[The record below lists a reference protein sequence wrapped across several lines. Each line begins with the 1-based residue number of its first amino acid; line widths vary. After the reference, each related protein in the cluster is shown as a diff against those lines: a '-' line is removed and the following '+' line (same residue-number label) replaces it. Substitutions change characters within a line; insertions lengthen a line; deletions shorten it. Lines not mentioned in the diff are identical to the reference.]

1 MIIAGVDLRDATTA
15 TLKEVN
21 TVMNVYGRRKSVTR
35 KRMKQLIAILLAV
48 TMITL
53 ATVKPYQEVKATGLE
68 GGLIAGGAGAAMSNP
83 VSLLILMGIVGGAVM
98 LFPPLNDV
106 QEAGRKGEIEKIG
119 KKMKE
124 DFVNY
129 STQALNNNVSAAEQ
143 QRDNAAHARSVIE
156 DFMESASAGIIDTTS
171 EAWDWFKDF
180 VSDIK
185 NALGGGSG
193 GNLIIGQ
200 DLSGTYDNVLT
211 FTDKNGKVSN
221 ESCSLE
227 IKGLDVSQMTSNDC
241 FLAFK
246 VYENA
251 AVVDITIAEIVG
263 GAVRELRNGQYS
275 HSLLNKA
282 TYRWILADGSATA
295 WKNLPDGRAL
305 GLLRHNL
312 YSGLA
317 TAYGLP
323 LITAAAPSGTTDV
336 PGVSNV
342 NDYISIGSDLPYT
355 RPEGAWDICDP
366 NGKQG
371 QVSIGND
378 IPGKMGYDDWYD
390 LLGGINA
397 GHSTWEDVANASDV
411 IRIGSDTDSPYS
423 RDDAGAWDA
432 YLDGTI
438 IGYDVDAEG
447 NITITMEGGKVIT
460 IPQEY
465 ADSIEFTNEQD
476 QAQELDKDTV
486 LPVAGVISYPLPAAI
501 EADPPADP
509 NDPGGGGG
517 NIKVDSD
524 VSDYTLDFR
533 KLFPFCIPFD
543 IYKAV
548 KLLDATPVAP
558 VVHYKFYYT
567 KSKTYTI
574 DLNLNKFNSVA
585 AILRRMEC
593 LLFIIGLA
601 TATRRIYI
609 RG

>member
-1 MIIAGVDLRDATTA
+1 MRT
-15 TLKEVN
+15 
-21 TVMNVYGRRKSVTR
+21 
-35 KRMKQLIAILLAV
+35 KRTKQLIAILLAV

-53 ATVKPYQEVKATGLE
+53 STAKPYQEVKATGLE

-83 VSLLILMGIVGGAVM
+83 LSLFVLTGFLGLAIMIVPSQFEHGKNEE
-98 LFPPLNDV
+98 LKKIYDK
-106 QEAGRKGEIEKIG
+106 AGQKI
-119 KKMKE
+119 KE

-185 NALGGGSG
+185 NALGGEGDSNSMNGVAGS
-193 GNLIIGQ
+193 
-200 DLSGTYDNVLT
+200 VLDGEYT
-211 FTDKNGKVSN
+211 NAVVEDPTQLAIDQGYNYKKTNFTI
-221 ESCSLE
+221 EF
-227 IKGLDVSQMTSNDC
+227 KGLDLSSITSNMC
-241 FLAFK
+241 I
-246 VYENA
+246 VA
-251 AVVDITIAEIVG
+251 AEVNNIYVNITVGEIVG
-263 GAVRELRNGQYS
+263 GKIQKIMKSKLGKIGAKYRIKYNDGAYTDWETFSGSYSFARGMSRYWTTAV
-275 HSLLNKA
+275 
-282 TYRWILADGSATA
+282 
-295 WKNLPDGRAL
+295 NLPMIDVA
-305 GLLRHNL
+305 
-312 YSGLA
+312 YS
-317 TAYGLP
+317 
-323 LITAAAPSGTTDV
+323 APSGTTDV

-411 IRIGSDTDSPYS
+411 IHIGSDTDSPYS

-517 NIKVDSD
+517 NVKVDSD

-548 KLLDATPVAP
+548 KLLDATPTAP
-558 VVHYKFYYT
+558 VVHYKFYYR

>member
-1 MIIAGVDLRDATTA
+1 M
-15 TLKEVN
+15 
-21 TVMNVYGRRKSVTR
+21 RRKRT
-35 KRMKQLIAILLAV
+35 KQLIAILLAV

-53 ATVKPYQEVKATGLE
+53 ATAKPYQEAKATGLE

-83 VSLLILMGIVGGAVM
+83 VGWLILMGIVGGAVM

-106 QEAGRKGEIEKIG
+106 QEAGRKGEIEKVG

-156 DFMESASAGIIDTTS
+156 DFLESASAGVIDTTS
-171 EAWDWFKDF
+171 EAWQWAKDF
-180 VSDIK
+180 VADIK
-185 NALGGGSG
+185 NALGGGSE

-211 FTDKNGKVSN
+211 FTDKSGKVTG

-227 IKGLDVSQMTSNDC
+227 VKGLDVSQMTSNDC

-246 VYENA
+246 TYENA

-275 HSLLNKA
+275 HSLLNNA
-282 TYRWILADGSATA
+282 TYRWILADGSATV
-295 WKNLPDGRAL
+295 WKGLPDGRAL

-312 YSGLA
+312 YGGVA

-501 EADPPADP
+501 DADPPADP

-517 NIKVDSD
+517 NVKVDSD

-548 KLLDATPVAP
+548 KLLDAPPIAP
-558 VVHYKFYYT
+558 VVHYKFYLS
-567 KSKTYTI
+567 KSKSYNI

-601 TATRRIYI
+601 TATRRVYI

>member
-1 MIIAGVDLRDATTA
+1 MRT
-15 TLKEVN
+15 
-21 TVMNVYGRRKSVTR
+21 
-35 KRMKQLIAILLAV
+35 KRTKQLIAILLAV

-53 ATVKPYQEVKATGLE
+53 STAKPYQEVKATGLE
-68 GGLIAGGAGAAMSNP
+68 AGIGTAVGLG
-83 VSLLILMGIVGGAVM
+83 SLTPHGRMMLIFSMIGLGLAITIVPGQ
-98 LFPPLNDV
+98 FEDV
-106 QEAGRKGEIEKIG
+106 KNEELKKFYDETG

-156 DFMESASAGIIDTTS
+156 DFLESASAGVIDTTS
-171 EAWDWFKDF
+171 EAWQWAKDF

-185 NALGGGSG
+185 NALGGGSSNTMNG
-193 GNLIIGQ
+193 VAGLNLDGEYIKAVELNPKRSEVRYQ
-200 DLSGTYDNVLT
+200 SLSIE
-211 FTDKNGKVSN
+211 F
-221 ESCSLE
+221 
-227 IKGLDVSQMTSNDC
+227 KGLDLSSITSNKC
-241 FLAFK
+241 VMALSVNS
-246 VYENA
+246 VYANL
-251 AVVDITIAEIVG
+251 VVGEIW
-263 GAVRELRNGQYS
+263 S
-275 HSLLNKA
+275 
-282 TYRWILADGSATA
+282 DGSIHRLNQSLV
-295 WKNLPDGRAL
+295 KGL
-305 GLLRHNL
+305 GAKYRIITDAGVGVWNDFTGV
-312 YSGLA
+312 YSYSLGNS
-317 TAYGLP
+317 AYFDPVFNLP
-323 LITAAAPSGTTDV
+323 LIDATYAAPSGTTDV

-378 IPGKMGYDDWYD
+378 IPGKMGYDDWND

-397 GHSTWEDVANASDV
+397 GHATWEDVANASDV
-411 IRIGSDTDSPYS
+411 IHIGSDTDSPYS

-447 NITITMEGGKVIT
+447 NITITMEGGRVIT

-465 ADSIEFTNEQD
+465 ADGITWTNEQD

-486 LPVAGVISYPLPAAI
+486 LPVSGTLAYPLPAAI
-501 EADPPADP
+501 DNNPTADP
-509 NDPGGGGG
+509 DPGGGGG
-517 NIKVDSD
+517 GSVTVEPD

-548 KLLDATPVAP
+548 KLLDATPTAP
-558 VVHYKFYYT
+558 VVHYKFYLS
-567 KSKTYTI
+567 KSKSYNI

-601 TATRRIYI
+601 TATRRVYI

>member
-1 MIIAGVDLRDATTA
+1 MRT
-15 TLKEVN
+15 
-21 TVMNVYGRRKSVTR
+21 
-35 KRMKQLIAILLAV
+35 KRTKQLIAILLAV

-53 ATVKPYQEVKATGLE
+53 STAKPYQEVKATGLE

-83 VSLLILMGIVGGAVM
+83 LSLFVLTGFLGLAIMIVPSQFEHGKNEE
-98 LFPPLNDV
+98 LKKIYDK
-106 QEAGRKGEIEKIG
+106 AGQKI
-119 KKMKE
+119 KE

-185 NALGGGSG
+185 NALGGEGDSNSMNGVAGS
-193 GNLIIGQ
+193 
-200 DLSGTYDNVLT
+200 VLDGEYT
-211 FTDKNGKVSN
+211 NAVVEDPTQLAIDQGYNYKKTNFTI
-221 ESCSLE
+221 EF
-227 IKGLDVSQMTSNDC
+227 KGLDLSSITSNMC
-241 FLAFK
+241 I
-246 VYENA
+246 VA
-251 AVVDITIAEIVG
+251 AEVNNIYVNITVGEIVG
-263 GAVRELRNGQYS
+263 GKIQKIMKSKLGKIGAKYRIKYNDGAYTDWETFSGSYSFARGMSRYWTTAV
-275 HSLLNKA
+275 
-282 TYRWILADGSATA
+282 
-295 WKNLPDGRAL
+295 NLPMIDVA
-305 GLLRHNL
+305 
-312 YSGLA
+312 YS
-317 TAYGLP
+317 
-323 LITAAAPSGTTDV
+323 APSGTTDV

-397 GHSTWEDVANASDV
+397 GNSTWEDVANASDV
-411 IRIGSDTDSPYS
+411 IHIGSDTDSPYS

-517 NIKVDSD
+517 NVKVDSD

-548 KLLDATPVAP
+548 KLLDATPTAP
-558 VVHYKFYYT
+558 VVHYKFYYR

>member
-1 MIIAGVDLRDATTA
+1 M
-15 TLKEVN
+15 
-21 TVMNVYGRRKSVTR
+21 RRKRT
-35 KRMKQLIAILLAV
+35 KQLIAILLAV

-53 ATVKPYQEVKATGLE
+53 ATAKPYQEAKATGLE
-68 GGLIAGGAGAAMSNP
+68 AGIGPAVGLGSMTPHGRMM
-83 VSLLILMGIVGGAVM
+83 LIFSMIGLGLAITIVPGQFEDGKNEE
-98 LFPPLNDV
+98 LKKFYD
-106 QEAGRKGEIEKIG
+106 ETGR
-119 KKMKE
+119 KMKE

-156 DFMESASAGIIDTTS
+156 DFLESASAGVIDTTS
-171 EAWDWFKDF
+171 EAWQWAKDF

-185 NALGGGSG
+185 NALGGGSSE

-211 FTDKNGKVSN
+211 FTDKSGKVTG

-227 IKGLDVSQMTSNDC
+227 VKGLDVSQMTSNDC

-246 VYENA
+246 TYENA

-275 HSLLNKA
+275 HSLLNNA

-295 WKNLPDGRAL
+295 WKGLPDGRAL

-312 YSGLA
+312 YSGVA
-317 TAYGLP
+317 AAYGLP

-411 IRIGSDTDSPYS
+411 IHIGSDTDSPYS

-501 EADPPADP
+501 DADPPADP

-517 NIKVDSD
+517 NVKVDSD

-548 KLLDATPVAP
+548 KLLDASPTAP
-558 VVHYKFYYT
+558 VVHYKFYFS

>member
-1 MIIAGVDLRDATTA
+1 M
-15 TLKEVN
+15 
-21 TVMNVYGRRKSVTR
+21 RRKRT
-35 KRMKQLIAILLAV
+35 KQLIAILLAV

-53 ATVKPYQEVKATGLE
+53 ATAKPYQEAKATGLE
-68 GGLIAGGAGAAMSNP
+68 AGIGTAVGLG
-83 VSLLILMGIVGGAVM
+83 SLTPHGRMMLIFSMIGLGLAITIVPGQFEDGKNEE
-98 LFPPLNDV
+98 LKKFYD
-106 QEAGRKGEIEKIG
+106 ETG

-156 DFMESASAGIIDTTS
+156 DFLESASAGVIDTTS
-171 EAWDWFKDF
+171 EAWQWAKDF

-185 NALGGGSG
+185 NALGGGSSNAMNG
-193 GNLIIGQ
+193 VAG
-200 DLSGTYDNVLT
+200 SVLDGEYT
-211 FTDKNGKVSN
+211 NAVVEDPTQLAIDQGYNYKKTNFTI
-221 ESCSLE
+221 EF
-227 IKGLDVSQMTSNDC
+227 KGLDLSAVTSNMC
-241 FLAFK
+241 IVAAEINN
-246 VYENA
+246 VYVN
-251 AVVDITIAEIVG
+251 ITVGEIVG
-263 GAVRELRNGQYS
+263 GKIQKIMKSKLEKIGAKYRIKYNDGAYTDWETFSGSYSFARGMSRFWTTAVN
-275 HSLLNKA
+275 
-282 TYRWILADGSATA
+282 
-295 WKNLPDGRAL
+295 
-305 GLLRHNL
+305 
-312 YSGLA
+312 
-317 TAYGLP
+317 LP
-323 LITAAAPSGTTDV
+323 LIDVTYSAPSGTTDV

-342 NDYISIGSDLPYT
+342 NDYVSIGSDLPYT

-447 NITITMEGGKVIT
+447 NITITMEGGRVIT

-517 NIKVDSD
+517 NVKVDSD

-574 DLNLNKFNSVA
+574 DLNLNKFNTVA

-601 TATRRIYI
+601 TATRRVYI

>member
-1 MIIAGVDLRDATTA
+1 M
-15 TLKEVN
+15 
-21 TVMNVYGRRKSVTR
+21 RK
-35 KRMKQLIAILLAV
+35 KRTKQLIAILLAV
-48 TMITL
+48 AMITL
-53 ATVKPYQEVKATGLE
+53 ATAKPYQEAKATGLE
-68 GGLIAGGAGAAMSNP
+68 AGIGTAVGLG
-83 VSLLILMGIVGGAVM
+83 SLTPHGRMMLIFSMIGLGLAITIVPGQFEDGKNEE
-98 LFPPLNDV
+98 LKKFYD
-106 QEAGRKGEIEKIG
+106 ETG

-156 DFMESASAGIIDTTS
+156 DFLESASAGVIDTTS
-171 EAWDWFKDF
+171 EAWQWAKDF

-185 NALGGGSG
+185 NALGGESSNAMNGVAGS
-193 GNLIIGQ
+193 
-200 DLSGTYDNVLT
+200 VLDGEYT
-211 FTDKNGKVSN
+211 NAVVEDPTQLAIDQGYNYKKTNFTI
-221 ESCSLE
+221 EF
-227 IKGLDVSQMTSNDC
+227 KGLDLSSITSNMC
-241 FLAFK
+241 I
-246 VYENA
+246 VA
-251 AVVDITIAEIVG
+251 AEVNNIYVNITVGEIVG
-263 GAVRELRNGQYS
+263 GKIQKIMKSKLEKIGAKYRIKYNDGAYTDWETFSGSYSFARGMSRYWTTAVN
-275 HSLLNKA
+275 
-282 TYRWILADGSATA
+282 
-295 WKNLPDGRAL
+295 
-305 GLLRHNL
+305 
-312 YSGLA
+312 
-317 TAYGLP
+317 LP
-323 LITAAAPSGTTDV
+323 LIDATYSAPSGTTDV

-411 IRIGSDTDSPYS
+411 IHIGSDTDSPYS

-501 EADPPADP
+501 DADPPADP

-517 NIKVDSD
+517 NVKVDSD

-548 KLLDATPVAP
+548 KLLDATPIAP

-574 DLNLNKFNSVA
+574 DLNLNKFNTVA

>member
-1 MIIAGVDLRDATTA
+1 M
-15 TLKEVN
+15 
-21 TVMNVYGRRKSVTR
+21 RRKRT
-35 KRMKQLIAILLAV
+35 KQLIAILLAV

-53 ATVKPYQEVKATGLE
+53 ATAKPYQEAKATGLE
-68 GGLIAGGAGAAMSNP
+68 AGIGTAVGLG
-83 VSLLILMGIVGGAVM
+83 SLTPHGRLALMFTMVGLGLAITIVPGQFEHGKNEE
-98 LFPPLNDV
+98 LKKFYD
-106 QEAGRKGEIEKIG
+106 ETG

-156 DFMESASAGIIDTTS
+156 DFLESASAGVIDTTS
-171 EAWDWFKDF
+171 EAWQWAKDF

-185 NALGGGSG
+185 NALGGGSSNAMNG
-193 GNLIIGQ
+193 VAG
-200 DLSGTYDNVLT
+200 SVLDGEYT
-211 FTDKNGKVSN
+211 NAVVEDPTQLAIDQGYNYKKTNFTI
-221 ESCSLE
+221 EF
-227 IKGLDVSQMTSNDC
+227 KGLDLSAVTSNMC
-241 FLAFK
+241 IVAAEINN
-246 VYENA
+246 VYVN
-251 AVVDITIAEIVG
+251 ITVGEIVG
-263 GAVRELRNGQYS
+263 GKIQKIMKSKLEKIGAKFRIKYNDGAYTDWETFSGSYSFARGMSRFWTTAVN
-275 HSLLNKA
+275 
-282 TYRWILADGSATA
+282 
-295 WKNLPDGRAL
+295 
-305 GLLRHNL
+305 
-312 YSGLA
+312 
-317 TAYGLP
+317 LP
-323 LITAAAPSGTTDV
+323 LIDATYSAPSGTTDV

-366 NGKQG
+366 NGKKG
-371 QVSIGND
+371 QVSIGKD
-378 IPGKMGYDDWYD
+378 IPGKLGYDDWYD
-390 LLGGINA
+390 VLGGIAN
-397 GHSTWEDVANASDV
+397 GETTWEQVANASDV

-438 IGYDVDAEG
+438 VGYDVDAEG
-447 NITITMEGGKVIT
+447 NVVIT
-460 IPQEY
+460 LEDGRTFAIPQDQV
-465 ADSIEFTNEQD
+465 AGIEFVNERD
-476 QAQELDKDTV
+476 KAQELDKDTAF
-486 LPVAGVISYPLPAAI
+486 PVSGTLVIPLDPVIEQDTPANP
-501 EADPPADP
+501 D
-509 NDPGGGGG
+509 DPGGGGG
-517 NIKVDSD
+517 DMKVDPD

-548 KLLDATPVAP
+548 KLLDAAPTAP
-558 VVHYKFYYT
+558 VVHYKFYLS

>member
-1 MIIAGVDLRDATTA
+1 MIIAEADFWDVTTA
-15 TLKEVN
+15 ISKEAN
-21 TVMNVYGRRKSVTR
+21 TAMNANGRRKNVRR
-35 KRMKQLIAILLAV
+35 KRTKQLIAILLSI
-48 TMITL
+48 TLITL
-53 ATVKPYQEVKATGLE
+53 AAAKPYQEANATG
-68 GGLIAGGAGAAMSNP
+68 GLMAGGAGAAMSNP
-83 VSLLILMGIVGGAVM
+83 VSFLILAGIVGGVCIVA
-98 LFPPLNDV
+98 
-106 QEAGRKGEIEKIG
+106 EAGKRGYIDKAAEKA
-119 KKMKE
+119 KE

-129 STQALNNNVSAAEQ
+129 SIQALNNNVSAAEQ
-143 QRDNAAHARSVIE
+143 ERDNAAHARSVIE
-156 DFMESASAGIIDTTS
+156 DWLETASAGVIDTSS
-171 EAWDWFKDF
+171 EAWDWFRNF
-180 VSDIK
+180 VSDIR
-185 NALGGGSG
+185 NALGGGSSE

-211 FTDKNGKVSN
+211 FTDKSGKVRN

-275 HSLLNKA
+275 QSLLNNA
-282 TYRWILADGSATA
+282 TYRWIFANGSATA
-295 WKNLPDGRAL
+295 WENLPDGRAL
-305 GLLRHNL
+305 GLLRRNL

-366 NGKQG
+366 NGKKG
-371 QVSIGND
+371 QVSIGQD
-378 IPGKMGYDDWYD
+378 IPANLGYDDWYD
-390 LLGGINA
+390 LLEGINTGQA
-397 GHSTWEDVANASDV
+397 TWEEVANASDV
-411 IRIGSDTDSPYS
+411 IHIGSDKDSPYNVDNAS
-423 RDDAGAWDA
+423 DWSA
-432 YLDGTI
+432 YLNGTVV
-438 IGYDVDAEG
+438 GYDVDAAG
-447 NITITMEGGKVIT
+447 NVTITFEDGRAIS
-460 IPQEY
+460 IPQDQ
-465 ADSIEFTNEQD
+465 AGDIEWVNEQD
-476 QAQELDKDTV
+476 KAQELDKDTDF
-486 LPVAGVISYPLPAAI
+486 PVSGTLTVPLDPVI
-501 EADPPADP
+501 EQDTPADP
-509 NDPGGGGG
+509 GDPGGSEGDM
-517 NIKVDSD
+517 KVDPD

-548 KLLDATPVAP
+548 KLLDASPTAP
-558 VVHYKFYYT
+558 VVHYKFYLS

-574 DLNLNKFNSVA
+574 DLNLNKFNTVA

>member
-1 MIIAGVDLRDATTA
+1 M
-15 TLKEVN
+15 
-21 TVMNVYGRRKSVTR
+21 RRKRT
-35 KRMKQLIAILLAV
+35 KQLIAILLAV

-53 ATVKPYQEVKATGLE
+53 ATAKPYQEVKATGLE

-83 VSLLILMGIVGGAVM
+83 VGWLILMGIVGGAVM

-106 QEAGRKGEIEKIG
+106 QEAGRKGEIEKVG

-156 DFMESASAGIIDTTS
+156 DFLESASAGVIDTTS
-171 EAWDWFKDF
+171 EAWQWAKDF
-180 VSDIK
+180 VSDIR
-185 NALGGGSG
+185 NALGGEDNSTSMNGVAGS
-193 GNLIIGQ
+193 
-200 DLSGTYDNVLT
+200 VLDGEYT
-211 FTDKNGKVSN
+211 NAVVEDPTQLAIDQGYNYKKTNFTI
-221 ESCSLE
+221 EF
-227 IKGLDVSQMTSNDC
+227 KGLDLSSITSNMC
-241 FLAFK
+241 I
-246 VYENA
+246 VA
-251 AVVDITIAEIVG
+251 AEINNIYVNITVGEIVG
-263 GAVRELRNGQYS
+263 GKIQKIMKSKLGKIGAKYRIKYNDGAYTDWETFSGSYSFARGMSRYWTTAV
-275 HSLLNKA
+275 
-282 TYRWILADGSATA
+282 
-295 WKNLPDGRAL
+295 NLPMIDVA
-305 GLLRHNL
+305 
-312 YSGLA
+312 YS
-317 TAYGLP
+317 
-323 LITAAAPSGTTDV
+323 APSGTTDV

-411 IRIGSDTDSPYS
+411 IHIGSDTDSPYS

-486 LPVAGVISYPLPAAI
+486 LPVAGVISYPLPGAI
-501 EADPPADP
+501 DADPPADP

-517 NIKVDSD
+517 NVKVDSD

-548 KLLDATPVAP
+548 KLLDATPIAP

-574 DLNLNKFNSVA
+574 DLNLNKFNTVA

>member
-1 MIIAGVDLRDATTA
+1 MYS
-15 TLKEVN
+15 K
-21 TVMNVYGRRKSVTR
+21 RK
-35 KRMKQLIAILLAV
+35 MKSLIAILLAV
-48 TMITL
+48 TMIML
-53 ATVKPYQEVKATGLE
+53 AAAKPYQEVRATGLE
-68 GGLIAGGAGAAMSNP
+68 GAAGAA
-83 VSLLILMGIVGGAVM
+83 VGLGSLTPHGRLALMFTMVGLGLFITIVPGQFEHGKNEE
-98 LFPPLNDV
+98 LKKFYD
-106 QEAGRKGEIEKIG
+106 EAG

-156 DFMESASAGIIDTTS
+156 DFLESASAGVIDTTS
-171 EAWDWFKDF
+171 EAWQWAKDF

-185 NALGGGSG
+185 NALGGGSSE

-211 FTDKNGKVSN
+211 FTDKRGKVTN

-227 IKGLDVSQMTSNDC
+227 VKGLDVSQMTSNDC

-275 HSLLNKA
+275 HSLLNNA

-295 WKNLPDGRAL
+295 WKGLPDRNAL

-312 YSGLA
+312 YSGVA

-390 LLGGINA
+390 LLGAVNTGRA
-397 GHSTWEDVANASDV
+397 TWEEVADASDV
-411 IRIGSDTDSPYS
+411 IVIGSDTDSPYS
-423 RDDAGAWDA
+423 RDNADAWGA
-432 YLDGTI
+432 YVDGTI

-447 NITITMEGGKVIT
+447 NITITMEGGRVIT

-465 ADSIEFTNEQD
+465 ADGITWTNEQD

-486 LPVAGVISYPLPAAI
+486 LPVSGTLAYPLPATI
-501 EADPPADP
+501 ENNPTADP
-509 NDPGGGGG
+509 DPGGGGG
-517 NIKVDSD
+517 GSVTVDPD

-548 KLLDATPVAP
+548 KLLDATPIAP

-574 DLNLNKFNSVA
+574 DLNLNKFNTVA

-601 TATRRIYI
+601 TATRRVYI

>member
-1 MIIAGVDLRDATTA
+1 
-15 TLKEVN
+15 
-21 TVMNVYGRRKSVTR
+21 
-35 KRMKQLIAILLAV
+35 
-48 TMITL
+48 MITL
-53 ATVKPYQEVKATGLE
+53 ATAKPYQEVKATGLE
-68 GGLIAGGAGAAMSNP
+68 AGIGTAVGLG
-83 VSLLILMGIVGGAVM
+83 SLTPHGRMMLIFSMIGLGLVITIVPGKFEDGKNEE
-98 LFPPLNDV
+98 LKKFYD
-106 QEAGRKGEIEKIG
+106 ETG

-156 DFMESASAGIIDTTS
+156 DFLESASAGVIDTTS
-171 EAWDWFKDF
+171 EAWQWAKDF

-185 NALGGGSG
+185 NALGGGSSNTMNG
-193 GNLIIGQ
+193 VSGSNLDGEYIKAVELNPKRSGASYQ
-200 DLSGTYDNVLT
+200 NLSIE
-211 FTDKNGKVSN
+211 F
-221 ESCSLE
+221 
-227 IKGLDVSQMTSNDC
+227 KGLDLSSITSNKC
-241 FLAFK
+241 VMALSVNA
-246 VYENA
+246 VYANL
-251 AVVDITIAEIVG
+251 VVGEIW
-263 GAVRELRNGQYS
+263 S
-275 HSLLNKA
+275 
-282 TYRWILADGSATA
+282 DGSIHKLDQSLV
-295 WKNLPDGRAL
+295 KNLGAKYRIITDAGVGVWNNFTGVYSYSL
-305 GLLRHNL
+305 GN
-312 YSGLA
+312 S
-317 TAYGLP
+317 AYFDPVFNLP
-323 LITAAAPSGTTDV
+323 LIDATYAAPSGTTDV

-397 GHSTWEDVANASDV
+397 GHATWEDVANASDV
-411 IRIGSDTDSPYS
+411 IHIGSDTDSPYS

-447 NITITMEGGKVIT
+447 NVTITMEGGRVIT

-465 ADSIEFTNEQD
+465 ADGITWTNEKD

-486 LPVAGVISYPLPAAI
+486 LPVAGTLAFPLPAAI
-501 EADPPADP
+501 ENNPTADP
-509 NDPGGGGG
+509 DPGGGGG
-517 NIKVDSD
+517 GSVTVNPD

-548 KLLDATPVAP
+548 KLLDASPTAP
-558 VVHYKFYYT
+558 VVHYKFYLS
-567 KSKTYTI
+567 KSKSYNI

>member
-98 LFPPLNDV
+98 LLPPLNDV

>member
-1 MIIAGVDLRDATTA
+1 MRT
-15 TLKEVN
+15 
-21 TVMNVYGRRKSVTR
+21 
-35 KRMKQLIAILLAV
+35 KRTKQLIAILLAV

-53 ATVKPYQEVKATGLE
+53 STAKPYQEVKATGLE

-83 VSLLILMGIVGGAVM
+83 VGWLILMGIVGGAVM

-106 QEAGRKGEIEKIG
+106 QEAGRKGEIEKVG

-156 DFMESASAGIIDTTS
+156 DFLESASAGVIDTTS
-171 EAWDWFKDF
+171 EAWDWARSF

-185 NALGGGSG
+185 NALGGGSSNAMNG
-193 GNLIIGQ
+193 VAG
-200 DLSGTYDNVLT
+200 SVLDGEYT
-211 FTDKNGKVSN
+211 NAVVEDPTQLAIDQGYNYKKTNFTI
-221 ESCSLE
+221 EF
-227 IKGLDVSQMTSNDC
+227 KGLDLSSITSNMC
-241 FLAFK
+241 IVA
-246 VYENA
+246 
-251 AVVDITIAEIVG
+251 AEINNVYVNITVG
-263 GAVRELRNGQYS
+263 EIVSGKIQKIMKSKLGKIGAKYRIKYNDGAYTDWETFSGSYS
-275 HSLLNKA
+275 FARGMSRYW
-282 TYRWILADGSATA
+282 TTA
-295 WKNLPDGRAL
+295 VN
-305 GLLRHNL
+305 
-312 YSGLA
+312 
-317 TAYGLP
+317 LP
-323 LITAAAPSGTTDV
+323 LIDATYSAPSGTTDV

-342 NDYISIGSDLPYT
+342 NDYVSIGSDLPYT

-411 IRIGSDTDSPYS
+411 IHIGSDTDSPYS

-465 ADSIEFTNEQD
+465 ADGITWTNEQD

-486 LPVAGVISYPLPAAI
+486 LPVSGTLAYPLPAAI
-501 EADPPADP
+501 ENNPTADP
-509 NDPGGGGG
+509 DPGGGGG
-517 NIKVDSD
+517 GNVTVNPD

-548 KLLDATPVAP
+548 KLLDASPIAP
-558 VVHYKFYYT
+558 VVHYKFYFS
-567 KSKTYTI
+567 KSKNYTI

>member
-1 MIIAGVDLRDATTA
+1 M
-15 TLKEVN
+15 
-21 TVMNVYGRRKSVTR
+21 RRRRT
-35 KRMKQLIAILLAV
+35 KQLIAILLAV

-53 ATVKPYQEVKATGLE
+53 ATAKPYQEVKATGLE

-83 VSLLILMGIVGGAVM
+83 VGWLILMGIVGGAVM

-106 QEAGRKGEIEKIG
+106 QEAGRKGEIEKVG

-156 DFMESASAGIIDTTS
+156 DFLESASAGVIDTTS
-171 EAWDWFKDF
+171 EAWQWAKDF

-185 NALGGGSG
+185 NALGGGSE

-251 AVVDITIAEIVG
+251 AAVDITIAEIVD
-263 GAVRELRNGQYS
+263 GAVRELRDGQYS
-275 HSLLNKA
+275 HSLLNNA
-282 TYRWILADGSATA
+282 SFRWVLADGSVTA

-312 YSGLA
+312 YAGLA

-411 IRIGSDTDSPYS
+411 IHIGSDTDSPYS

-501 EADPPADP
+501 DADPPADP

-517 NIKVDSD
+517 NVKVDSD

-548 KLLDATPVAP
+548 KLLDATPIAP

-574 DLNLNKFNSVA
+574 DLNLNKFNTVA

>member
-1 MIIAGVDLRDATTA
+1 M
-15 TLKEVN
+15 
-21 TVMNVYGRRKSVTR
+21 RRKRT
-35 KRMKQLIAILLAV
+35 KQLIAILLAV

-53 ATVKPYQEVKATGLE
+53 ATAKPYQEAKATGLE

-83 VSLLILMGIVGGAVM
+83 VGWLILMGIVGGAVM

-106 QEAGRKGEIEKIG
+106 QEAGRKGEIEKVG

-156 DFMESASAGIIDTTS
+156 DFLESASAGVIDTTS
-171 EAWDWFKDF
+171 EAWQWAKDF
-180 VSDIK
+180 VADIK
-185 NALGGGSG
+185 NALGGGSE

-211 FTDKNGKVSN
+211 FTDKSGKVTN

-227 IKGLDVSQMTSNDC
+227 VKGLDVSQMTSNDC

-246 VYENA
+246 TYENA

-275 HSLLNKA
+275 HSLLNNA

-295 WKNLPDGRAL
+295 WKGLPGGRAL

-312 YSGLA
+312 YSGVA

-411 IRIGSDTDSPYS
+411 IHIGSDTDSPYS

-501 EADPPADP
+501 DADPPAGP

-517 NIKVDSD
+517 NVKVDSD

-533 KLFPFCIPFD
+533 RLFPFCIPFD

-548 KLLDATPVAP
+548 KLLDATPIAP

-574 DLNLNKFNSVA
+574 DLNLNKFNTVA

>member
-1 MIIAGVDLRDATTA
+1 M
-15 TLKEVN
+15 
-21 TVMNVYGRRKSVTR
+21 RRKRT
-35 KRMKQLIAILLAV
+35 KQLIAILLAV

-53 ATVKPYQEVKATGLE
+53 ATAKPYQEAKATGLE
-68 GGLIAGGAGAAMSNP
+68 AGIGTAVGLG
-83 VSLLILMGIVGGAVM
+83 SLTPHGRMMLIFSMIGLGLAITIVPGQFEDGKNEE
-98 LFPPLNDV
+98 LKKFYD
-106 QEAGRKGEIEKIG
+106 ETG

-156 DFMESASAGIIDTTS
+156 DFLESASAGVIDTTS
-171 EAWDWFKDF
+171 EAWQWAKDF

-185 NALGGGSG
+185 NALGGGSSNTMNG
-193 GNLIIGQ
+193 VAGTNLDGVYTKAVELNPKRPEASYQ
-200 DLSGTYDNVLT
+200 SLSIE
-211 FTDKNGKVSN
+211 F
-221 ESCSLE
+221 
-227 IKGLDVSQMTSNDC
+227 KGLDLSSITANKCVMALSVNS
-241 FLAFK
+241 
-246 VYENA
+246 VYANL
-251 AVVDITIAEIVG
+251 VVGEI
-263 GAVRELRNGQYS
+263 
-275 HSLLNKA
+275 
-282 TYRWILADGSATA
+282 WPDGSIHRLEQSLV
-295 WKNLPDGRAL
+295 KNLGAKYRIITDAGVGVWNNFTGAYTYSL
-305 GLLRHNL
+305 GN
-312 YSGLA
+312 S
-317 TAYGLP
+317 AYFDPVFNLP
-323 LITAAAPSGTTDV
+323 LIDATYAAPSGTTDV

-342 NDYISIGSDLPYT
+342 NDYVSVGSDLPYT

-397 GHSTWEDVANASDV
+397 GHATWEDVENASDV

-447 NITITMEGGKVIT
+447 NVTITMEGGRVIT

-465 ADSIEFTNEQD
+465 ADGITWTNEQD

-486 LPVAGVISYPLPAAI
+486 LPVSGTLAYPLPAAI
-501 EADPPADP
+501 DNNPTADP
-509 NDPGGGGG
+509 DPGGGGG
-517 NIKVDSD
+517 GSVTVDPD
-524 VSDYTLDFR
+524 VSEYTLDFR

-548 KLLDATPVAP
+548 KLLDATPTAP
-558 VVHYKFYYT
+558 VVHYKFYLS
-567 KSKTYTI
+567 KSKSYNI

-601 TATRRIYI
+601 TATRRVYI

>member
-1 MIIAGVDLRDATTA
+1 MIIVGVDFRDATTVI
-15 TLKEVN
+15 LKEVN
-21 TVMNVYGRRKSVTR
+21 TVMNVYGRRKNVRR
-35 KRMKQLIAILLAV
+35 KRTKQLIAILLAV

-53 ATVKPYQEVKATGLE
+53 ATAKPYQQAKATGLE

-83 VSLLILMGIVGGAVM
+83 VGWLILMGIVGGAVM
-98 LFPPLNDV
+98 LLPPLNDV
-106 QEAGRKGEIEKIG
+106 QEAGRKGEIEKVG

-156 DFMESASAGIIDTTS
+156 DFLESASAGVIDTTS
-171 EAWDWFKDF
+171 EAWQWAKDF

-185 NALGGGSG
+185 NALGGGSE

-211 FTDKNGKVSN
+211 FTDKSGKVTN

-246 VYENA
+246 MYENA

-263 GAVRELRNGQYS
+263 GAVRELKNGQYS
-275 HSLLNKA
+275 HSLLNNA

-397 GHSTWEDVANASDV
+397 GHATWEDVANASDV
-411 IRIGSDTDSPYS
+411 IHIGSDTDSPYS

-447 NITITMEGGKVIT
+447 NITITMEGGRVIT

-465 ADSIEFTNEQD
+465 ADGITWTNEQD

-486 LPVAGVISYPLPAAI
+486 LPVSGTLAYPLPAAI
-501 EADPPADP
+501 ENNPTADPDP
-509 NDPGGGGG
+509 DGGGGG
-517 NIKVDSD
+517 NVTVDPD

-548 KLLDATPVAP
+548 KLLDATPIAP

-574 DLNLNKFNSVA
+574 NLNLNKFNSVA

-601 TATRRIYI
+601 TATRRVYI

>member
-98 LFPPLNDV
+98 LLPPLNDV

-517 NIKVDSD
+517 HIKVDSD

>member
-1 MIIAGVDLRDATTA
+1 M
-15 TLKEVN
+15 
-21 TVMNVYGRRKSVTR
+21 RRKRT
-35 KRMKQLIAILLAV
+35 KQLIAILLAV

-53 ATVKPYQEVKATGLE
+53 ATVKPYQEAKATGLE
-68 GGLIAGGAGAAMSNP
+68 AGIGTAVGLG
-83 VSLLILMGIVGGAVM
+83 SLTPHGRMMLIFSMIGLGLAITIVPGQFEDGKNEE
-98 LFPPLNDV
+98 LKKFYD
-106 QEAGRKGEIEKIG
+106 ETG

-156 DFMESASAGIIDTTS
+156 DFLESASAGVIDTTS
-171 EAWDWFKDF
+171 EAWQWAKDF

-185 NALGGGSG
+185 NALGGGSSNTMNG
-193 GNLIIGQ
+193 VAGLNLDGEYIKAVELNPKRSEVRYQ
-200 DLSGTYDNVLT
+200 SLSIE
-211 FTDKNGKVSN
+211 F
-221 ESCSLE
+221 
-227 IKGLDVSQMTSNDC
+227 KGLDLSSITSNKC
-241 FLAFK
+241 VMALSVNS
-246 VYENA
+246 VYANL
-251 AVVDITIAEIVG
+251 VVGEIW
-263 GAVRELRNGQYS
+263 S
-275 HSLLNKA
+275 
-282 TYRWILADGSATA
+282 DGSIHRLDQSLV
-295 WKNLPDGRAL
+295 KNLGAKYRIITDDGAGVWNNFTGVYSYSL
-305 GLLRHNL
+305 GN
-312 YSGLA
+312 S
-317 TAYGLP
+317 AYFDPVFNLP
-323 LITAAAPSGTTDV
+323 LIDATYAAPSGTTDV

-366 NGKQG
+366 HGKQG

-378 IPGKMGYDDWYD
+378 IPGKMGYDDWCD

-397 GHSTWEDVANASDV
+397 GHATWEDVANASDV
-411 IRIGSDTDSPYS
+411 IHIGSDSDSPYS

-447 NITITMEGGKVIT
+447 NITITMEGGRVIT

-517 NIKVDSD
+517 NVKVDSD

-548 KLLDATPVAP
+548 KLLDATPIAP

-574 DLNLNKFNSVA
+574 DLNLNKFNTVA

>member
-1 MIIAGVDLRDATTA
+1 M
-15 TLKEVN
+15 
-21 TVMNVYGRRKSVTR
+21 RRKRT
-35 KRMKQLIAILLAV
+35 KQLIAILLAV

-53 ATVKPYQEVKATGLE
+53 ATAKPYQEAKATGLE
-68 GGLIAGGAGAAMSNP
+68 AGIGTAVGLGSMTPHGRMM
-83 VSLLILMGIVGGAVM
+83 LIFSMIGLGLAITIVPGQFEDGKNEE
-98 LFPPLNDV
+98 LKKFYD
-106 QEAGRKGEIEKIG
+106 ETGR
-119 KKMKE
+119 KMKE

-156 DFMESASAGIIDTTS
+156 DFLESASAGVIDTTS
-171 EAWDWFKDF
+171 EAWQWAKDF

-185 NALGGGSG
+185 NALGGGSSE

-211 FTDKNGKVSN
+211 FTDKSGKVTG

-227 IKGLDVSQMTSNDC
+227 VKGLDVSQMTSNDC

-246 VYENA
+246 TYENA

-275 HSLLNKA
+275 HSLLNNA

-295 WKNLPDGRAL
+295 WKGLPDGRAL

-312 YSGLA
+312 YSGVA
-317 TAYGLP
+317 AAYGLP

-411 IRIGSDTDSPYS
+411 IHIGSDTDSPYS

-501 EADPPADP
+501 DADPPADP

-517 NIKVDSD
+517 NVKVDSD

-548 KLLDATPVAP
+548 KLLDASPTAP
-558 VVHYKFYYT
+558 VVHYKFYFS

>member
-1 MIIAGVDLRDATTA
+1 MIIVGVDFRDATTA

-21 TVMNVYGRRKSVTR
+21 TAMNVYGRRKNVRT

-53 ATVKPYQEVKATGLE
+53 STAKPYQEAKATGLE

-83 VSLLILMGIVGGAVM
+83 VGWLILMGIVGGAVM

-106 QEAGRKGEIEKIG
+106 QEAGRKGEIEKVG

-156 DFMESASAGIIDTTS
+156 DFLESASAGVIDTTS
-171 EAWDWFKDF
+171 EAWQWAKDF

-185 NALGGGSG
+185 NALGGGSSNTMNG
-193 GNLIIGQ
+193 VAGLNLDGEYIKAVELNPKRSEVRYQ
-200 DLSGTYDNVLT
+200 SLSIE
-211 FTDKNGKVSN
+211 F
-221 ESCSLE
+221 
-227 IKGLDVSQMTSNDC
+227 KGLDLSSITSNKC
-241 FLAFK
+241 VMALSVNS
-246 VYENA
+246 VYANL
-251 AVVDITIAEIVG
+251 VVGEIW
-263 GAVRELRNGQYS
+263 S
-275 HSLLNKA
+275 
-282 TYRWILADGSATA
+282 DGSIHRLDQSLV
-295 WKNLPDGRAL
+295 KNLGAKYRIITDDGVGVWNNFTGVYSYSL
-305 GLLRHNL
+305 GN
-312 YSGLA
+312 S
-317 TAYGLP
+317 AYFDPVFNLP
-323 LITAAAPSGTTDV
+323 LIDATYAAPSGTTDV

-342 NDYISIGSDLPYT
+342 NDYTSIGSDLPYT

-397 GHSTWEDVANASDV
+397 GHATWEDVANASDV
-411 IRIGSDTDSPYS
+411 IHIGSDTDSPYS

-438 IGYDVDAEG
+438 IGYDVNAEG
-447 NITITMEGGKVIT
+447 NITITMEGGRVIT

-517 NIKVDSD
+517 NVKVDSD

-574 DLNLNKFNSVA
+574 DLNLNKFNTVA

-601 TATRRIYI
+601 TATRRVYI

>member
-1 MIIAGVDLRDATTA
+1 MRT
-15 TLKEVN
+15 
-21 TVMNVYGRRKSVTR
+21 
-35 KRMKQLIAILLAV
+35 KRTKQLIAILLAV

-53 ATVKPYQEVKATGLE
+53 STAKPYQEVKATGLE
-68 GGLIAGGAGAAMSNP
+68 AGIGTAVGLG
-83 VSLLILMGIVGGAVM
+83 SLTPHGRMMLIFSMIGLGLAITIVPGQFEDGKNEE
-98 LFPPLNDV
+98 LKKFYD
-106 QEAGRKGEIEKIG
+106 ETG

-156 DFMESASAGIIDTTS
+156 DFLESASAGVIDTTS
-171 EAWDWFKDF
+171 EAWQWAKDF

-185 NALGGGSG
+185 NALGGGSSNTMNG
-193 GNLIIGQ
+193 VAGLNLDGEYIKAVELNPKRSEVRYQ
-200 DLSGTYDNVLT
+200 SLSIE
-211 FTDKNGKVSN
+211 F
-221 ESCSLE
+221 
-227 IKGLDVSQMTSNDC
+227 KGLDLSSITSNKC
-241 FLAFK
+241 VMALSVNS
-246 VYENA
+246 VYANL
-251 AVVDITIAEIVG
+251 VVGEIW
-263 GAVRELRNGQYS
+263 S
-275 HSLLNKA
+275 
-282 TYRWILADGSATA
+282 DGSIHRLNQSLV
-295 WKNLPDGRAL
+295 KGL
-305 GLLRHNL
+305 GAKYRIITDAGVGVWNDFTGV
-312 YSGLA
+312 YSYSLGNS
-317 TAYGLP
+317 AYFDPVFNLP
-323 LITAAAPSGTTDV
+323 LIDATYAAPSGTTDV

-378 IPGKMGYDDWYD
+378 IPGKMGYDDWND

-397 GHSTWEDVANASDV
+397 GHATWEDVANASDV
-411 IRIGSDTDSPYS
+411 IHIGSDTDSPYS

-447 NITITMEGGKVIT
+447 NITITMEGGRVIT

-465 ADSIEFTNEQD
+465 ADGITWTNEQD

-486 LPVAGVISYPLPAAI
+486 LPVSGTLAYPLPAAI
-501 EADPPADP
+501 DNNPTADP
-509 NDPGGGGG
+509 DPGGGGG
-517 NIKVDSD
+517 GSVTVEPD

-548 KLLDATPVAP
+548 KLLDATPTAP
-558 VVHYKFYYT
+558 VVHYKFYLS
-567 KSKTYTI
+567 KSKSYNI

-601 TATRRIYI
+601 TATRRVYI

>member
-1 MIIAGVDLRDATTA
+1 MRT
-15 TLKEVN
+15 
-21 TVMNVYGRRKSVTR
+21 

-53 ATVKPYQEVKATGLE
+53 ATAKPYQEVKATGLE

-83 VSLLILMGIVGGAVM
+83 VGWLILMGIVGGAVM

-106 QEAGRKGEIEKIG
+106 QEAGRKGEIEKVG

-156 DFMESASAGIIDTTS
+156 DFLESASAGVIDTTS
-171 EAWDWFKDF
+171 EAWQWAKDF
-180 VSDIK
+180 VSDIR
-185 NALGGGSG
+185 NALGGEGNSTSMNGVAGS
-193 GNLIIGQ
+193 
-200 DLSGTYDNVLT
+200 VLDGEYT
-211 FTDKNGKVSN
+211 NAVVEDPTQLAIDQGYNYKKTNFTI
-221 ESCSLE
+221 EF
-227 IKGLDVSQMTSNDC
+227 KGLDLSSITSNMC
-241 FLAFK
+241 I
-246 VYENA
+246 VA
-251 AVVDITIAEIVG
+251 AEVNNIYVNITVGEIVG
-263 GAVRELRNGQYS
+263 GKIQKIMKSKLEKIGAKYRIKYNDGAYTDWETFSGSYSFAKGMSRYWTTAVN
-275 HSLLNKA
+275 
-282 TYRWILADGSATA
+282 
-295 WKNLPDGRAL
+295 
-305 GLLRHNL
+305 
-312 YSGLA
+312 
-317 TAYGLP
+317 LP
-323 LITAAAPSGTTDV
+323 LIDATYSAPSGTTDV

-355 RPEGAWDICDP
+355 RPEGAWDVCDP

-411 IRIGSDTDSPYS
+411 IHIGSDSDSPYS

-447 NITITMEGGKVIT
+447 NITITMEGGRVIT

-465 ADSIEFTNEQD
+465 ADGITWTNEQD

-486 LPVAGVISYPLPAAI
+486 LPVSGTLAYPLPAAI
-501 EADPPADP
+501 ENNPTADP
-509 NDPGGGGG
+509 DPGGGGG
-517 NIKVDSD
+517 GSVTVDPD

-548 KLLDATPVAP
+548 KLLDATPTAP
-558 VVHYKFYYT
+558 VVHYKFYYR

>member
-1 MIIAGVDLRDATTA
+1 M
-15 TLKEVN
+15 
-21 TVMNVYGRRKSVTR
+21 RRKRT
-35 KRMKQLIAILLAV
+35 KQLIAILLAV

-53 ATVKPYQEVKATGLE
+53 ATAKPYQEVKATGLE

-83 VSLLILMGIVGGAVM
+83 VGWLILMGIVGGAVM

-106 QEAGRKGEIEKIG
+106 QEAGRKGEIEKVG

-156 DFMESASAGIIDTTS
+156 DFLESASAGVIDTTS
-171 EAWDWFKDF
+171 EAWQWAKDF
-180 VSDIK
+180 VSDIR
-185 NALGGGSG
+185 NALGGEDNSTSMNGVAGS
-193 GNLIIGQ
+193 
-200 DLSGTYDNVLT
+200 VLDGEYT
-211 FTDKNGKVSN
+211 NAVVEDPTQLAIDQGYNYKKTNFTI
-221 ESCSLE
+221 EF
-227 IKGLDVSQMTSNDC
+227 KGLDLSSITSNMC
-241 FLAFK
+241 I
-246 VYENA
+246 VA
-251 AVVDITIAEIVG
+251 AEINNIYVNITVGEIVG
-263 GAVRELRNGQYS
+263 GKIQKIMKSKLGKIGAKYRIKYNDGAYTDWETFSGSYSFARGMSRYWTTAV
-275 HSLLNKA
+275 
-282 TYRWILADGSATA
+282 
-295 WKNLPDGRAL
+295 NLPMIDVA
-305 GLLRHNL
+305 
-312 YSGLA
+312 YS
-317 TAYGLP
+317 
-323 LITAAAPSGTTDV
+323 APSGTTDV

-397 GHSTWEDVANASDV
+397 GRSTWEDVANASDV
-411 IRIGSDTDSPYS
+411 IHIGSDTDSPYS

-501 EADPPADP
+501 DADPPADP

-517 NIKVDSD
+517 NVKVDSD

-548 KLLDATPVAP
+548 KLLDATPIAP

-574 DLNLNKFNSVA
+574 DLNLNKFNTVA

>member
-1 MIIAGVDLRDATTA
+1 M
-15 TLKEVN
+15 
-21 TVMNVYGRRKSVTR
+21 RRKRT
-35 KRMKQLIAILLAV
+35 KQLIAILLAV

-53 ATVKPYQEVKATGLE
+53 ATAKPYQEVKATGLE

-83 VSLLILMGIVGGAVM
+83 VGWLILMGIVGGAVM

-106 QEAGRKGEIEKIG
+106 QEAGRKGEIEKVG

-156 DFMESASAGIIDTTS
+156 DFLESASAGVIDTTS
-171 EAWDWFKDF
+171 EAWQWAKDF
-180 VSDIK
+180 VADIK
-185 NALGGGSG
+185 NALGGGSE

-211 FTDKNGKVSN
+211 FTDKSGKVTN

-251 AVVDITIAEIVG
+251 AVVDITIAEIVD
-263 GAVRELRNGQYS
+263 GAVRELRDGKYS
-275 HSLLNKA
+275 HSLLNNA
-282 TYRWILADGSATA
+282 SFRWVLANGSATA

-366 NGKQG
+366 HGKQG

-397 GHSTWEDVANASDV
+397 GHATWEDVANASDV
-411 IRIGSDTDSPYS
+411 IHIGSDSDSPYS

-447 NITITMEGGKVIT
+447 NITITMEGGRVIT

-465 ADSIEFTNEQD
+465 ADGITWTNEQD

-486 LPVAGVISYPLPAAI
+486 LPVAGTLAYPLPAAI
-501 EADPPADP
+501 ENNPTADP
-509 NDPGGGGG
+509 DPGGGGG
-517 NIKVDSD
+517 GSVTVDPD

-548 KLLDATPVAP
+548 KLLDASPIAP
-558 VVHYKFYYT
+558 VVHYKFYLS
-567 KSKTYTI
+567 KSKSYNI

-601 TATRRIYI
+601 TATRRVYI

>member
-98 LFPPLNDV
+98 LLPP
-106 QEAGRKGEIEKIG
+106 GEIEKIG

-185 NALGGGSG
+185 NALGGGSE

-211 FTDKNGKVSN
+211 FTDKSGKVTS

-227 IKGLDVSQMTSNDC
+227 VKGLDVSQMTSNDC

>member
-1 MIIAGVDLRDATTA
+1 M
-15 TLKEVN
+15 
-21 TVMNVYGRRKSVTR
+21 RRRRT
-35 KRMKQLIAILLAV
+35 KQLIAILLAV

-53 ATVKPYQEVKATGLE
+53 ATAKPYQEVKATGLE

-83 VSLLILMGIVGGAVM
+83 VGWLILMGIVGGAVM

-106 QEAGRKGEIEKIG
+106 QEAGRKGEIEKVG

-156 DFMESASAGIIDTTS
+156 DFLESASAGVIDTTS
-171 EAWDWFKDF
+171 EAWQWAKDF

-185 NALGGGSG
+185 NALGGGSE

-251 AVVDITIAEIVG
+251 AAVDITIAEIVD
-263 GAVRELRNGQYS
+263 GAVRELRDGQYS
-275 HSLLNKA
+275 HSLLNNA
-282 TYRWILADGSATA
+282 SFRWVLADGNATA

-312 YSGLA
+312 YAGLA

-411 IRIGSDTDSPYS
+411 IHIGSDTDSPYS

-501 EADPPADP
+501 DADPPADP

-517 NIKVDSD
+517 NVKVDSD

-548 KLLDATPVAP
+548 KLLDATPIAP

-574 DLNLNKFNSVA
+574 DLNLNKFNTVA

>member
-1 MIIAGVDLRDATTA
+1 M
-15 TLKEVN
+15 
-21 TVMNVYGRRKSVTR
+21 RK
-35 KRMKQLIAILLAV
+35 KRTKQLIAILLAV
-48 TMITL
+48 AMITL
-53 ATVKPYQEVKATGLE
+53 ATAKPYQEAKATGLE
-68 GGLIAGGAGAAMSNP
+68 AGIGTAVGLG
-83 VSLLILMGIVGGAVM
+83 SLTPHGRMMLIFSMIGLGLAITIVPGQFEDGKNEE
-98 LFPPLNDV
+98 LKKFYD
-106 QEAGRKGEIEKIG
+106 ETG

-156 DFMESASAGIIDTTS
+156 DFLESASAGVIDTTS
-171 EAWDWFKDF
+171 EAWQWAKDF

-185 NALGGGSG
+185 NALGGESSNAMNGVAGS
-193 GNLIIGQ
+193 
-200 DLSGTYDNVLT
+200 VLDGEYT
-211 FTDKNGKVSN
+211 NAVVEDPTQLAIDQGYNYKKTNSTIEF
-221 ESCSLE
+221 
-227 IKGLDVSQMTSNDC
+227 KGLDLSSITSNMC
-241 FLAFK
+241 I
-246 VYENA
+246 VA
-251 AVVDITIAEIVG
+251 AEVNNIYVNITVGEIVG
-263 GAVRELRNGQYS
+263 GKIQKIMKSKLEKIGAKYRIKYNDGAYTDWETFSGSYSFARGMSRYWTTAVN
-275 HSLLNKA
+275 
-282 TYRWILADGSATA
+282 
-295 WKNLPDGRAL
+295 
-305 GLLRHNL
+305 
-312 YSGLA
+312 
-317 TAYGLP
+317 LP
-323 LITAAAPSGTTDV
+323 LIDATYSAPSGTTDV

-411 IRIGSDTDSPYS
+411 IHIGSDTDSPYS

-465 ADSIEFTNEQD
+465 ADGIEFTNEQD
-476 QAQELDKDTV
+476 KAQELDKDTV
-486 LPVAGVISYPLPAAI
+486 LPVTGVISYPLPAAI
-501 EADPPADP
+501 DADPPADP
-509 NDPGGGGG
+509 SDPGGGGG
-517 NIKVDSD
+517 NVKVDSD

-548 KLLDATPVAP
+548 KLLDAPPIAP
-558 VVHYKFYYT
+558 VVHYKFYLS
-567 KSKTYTI
+567 KSKSYNI

-601 TATRRIYI
+601 TATRRVYI

>member
-1 MIIAGVDLRDATTA
+1 M
-15 TLKEVN
+15 
-21 TVMNVYGRRKSVTR
+21 RRKRT
-35 KRMKQLIAILLAV
+35 KQLIAILLAV

-53 ATVKPYQEVKATGLE
+53 STAKPYQEVKATGLE
-68 GGLIAGGAGAAMSNP
+68 GGLIVGGAGAAMSNP
-83 VSLLILMGIVGGAVM
+83 VGWLILMGIVGGAVM

-106 QEAGRKGEIEKIG
+106 QEAGRKGEIEKVG

-156 DFMESASAGIIDTTS
+156 DFLESASAGVIDTTS
-171 EAWDWFKDF
+171 EAWQWAKDF
-180 VSDIK
+180 VSDIR
-185 NALGGGSG
+185 NALGGEDNSTSMNGVAGS
-193 GNLIIGQ
+193 
-200 DLSGTYDNVLT
+200 VLDGEYT
-211 FTDKNGKVSN
+211 NAVVEDPTQLAIDQGYNYKKTNFTI
-221 ESCSLE
+221 EF
-227 IKGLDVSQMTSNDC
+227 KGLDLSSITSNMC
-241 FLAFK
+241 I
-246 VYENA
+246 VA
-251 AVVDITIAEIVG
+251 AEINNIYVNITVGEIVG
-263 GAVRELRNGQYS
+263 GKIQKIMKSKLGKIGAKYRIKYNDGAYTDWETFSGSYSFARGMSRYWTTAV
-275 HSLLNKA
+275 
-282 TYRWILADGSATA
+282 
-295 WKNLPDGRAL
+295 NLPMIDVA
-305 GLLRHNL
+305 
-312 YSGLA
+312 YS
-317 TAYGLP
+317 
-323 LITAAAPSGTTDV
+323 APSGTTDV

-411 IRIGSDTDSPYS
+411 IHIGSDTDSPYS

-501 EADPPADP
+501 DADPPADP

-517 NIKVDSD
+517 NVKVDSD

-548 KLLDATPVAP
+548 KLLDATPIAP

-574 DLNLNKFNSVA
+574 DLNLNKFNTVA

>member
-1 MIIAGVDLRDATTA
+1 MRT
-15 TLKEVN
+15 
-21 TVMNVYGRRKSVTR
+21 
-35 KRMKQLIAILLAV
+35 KRTKQLIAILLAV

-53 ATVKPYQEVKATGLE
+53 STAKPYQEVKATGLE

-83 VSLLILMGIVGGAVM
+83 LSLFVLTGLLGLAIMIGPSQFEHGKNEELKKIY
-98 LFPPLNDV
+98 DK
-106 QEAGRKGEIEKIG
+106 AGQKI
-119 KKMKE
+119 KE

-185 NALGGGSG
+185 NALGGEGDSNSMNGVAGS
-193 GNLIIGQ
+193 
-200 DLSGTYDNVLT
+200 VLDGEYT
-211 FTDKNGKVSN
+211 NAVVEDPTQLAIDQGYNYKKTNFTI
-221 ESCSLE
+221 EF
-227 IKGLDVSQMTSNDC
+227 KGLDLSSITSNMC
-241 FLAFK
+241 I
-246 VYENA
+246 VA
-251 AVVDITIAEIVG
+251 AEVNNIYVNITVGEIVG
-263 GAVRELRNGQYS
+263 GKIQKIMKSKLGKIGAKYRIKYNDGAYTDWETFSGSYSFARGMSRYWTTAV
-275 HSLLNKA
+275 
-282 TYRWILADGSATA
+282 
-295 WKNLPDGRAL
+295 NLPMIDVA
-305 GLLRHNL
+305 
-312 YSGLA
+312 YS
-317 TAYGLP
+317 
-323 LITAAAPSGTTDV
+323 APSGTTDV

-411 IRIGSDTDSPYS
+411 IHIGSDTDSPYS

-517 NIKVDSD
+517 NVKVDSD

-548 KLLDATPVAP
+548 KLLDATPTAP
-558 VVHYKFYYT
+558 VVHYKFYYR

>member
-1 MIIAGVDLRDATTA
+1 M
-15 TLKEVN
+15 
-21 TVMNVYGRRKSVTR
+21 RK
-35 KRMKQLIAILLAV
+35 KRTKQLIAILLAV

-53 ATVKPYQEVKATGLE
+53 AAAKPYQEAKATGLE
-68 GGLIAGGAGAAMSNP
+68 AGIGTAVGLG
-83 VSLLILMGIVGGAVM
+83 SLTPHGRMMLIFSMIGLGLAITIVPGQFEDGKNEE
-98 LFPPLNDV
+98 LKKFYD
-106 QEAGRKGEIEKIG
+106 ETG

-124 DFVNY
+124 DLVNY

-156 DFMESASAGIIDTTS
+156 DFLESASAGVIDTTS
-171 EAWDWFKDF
+171 EAWQWAKDF
-180 VSDIK
+180 VSDIR
-185 NALGGGSG
+185 NALGGEGNSTSMNGVAGS
-193 GNLIIGQ
+193 
-200 DLSGTYDNVLT
+200 VLDGEYT
-211 FTDKNGKVSN
+211 NAVVEDPTQLAIDQGYNYKKTNFTI
-221 ESCSLE
+221 EF
-227 IKGLDVSQMTSNDC
+227 KGLDLSSITSNMC
-241 FLAFK
+241 I
-246 VYENA
+246 VA
-251 AVVDITIAEIVG
+251 AEVNNIYVNITVGEIVG
-263 GAVRELRNGQYS
+263 GKIQKIMKSKLEKIGAKYRIKYNDGAYTDWETFSGSYSFAKGMSRYWTTAVN
-275 HSLLNKA
+275 
-282 TYRWILADGSATA
+282 
-295 WKNLPDGRAL
+295 
-305 GLLRHNL
+305 
-312 YSGLA
+312 
-317 TAYGLP
+317 LP
-323 LITAAAPSGTTDV
+323 LIDATYSAPSGTTDV

-397 GHSTWEDVANASDV
+397 GHATWEDVANASDV
-411 IRIGSDTDSPYS
+411 IHIGSDTDSPYS

-447 NITITMEGGKVIT
+447 NVTITMEGGRVIT

-465 ADSIEFTNEQD
+465 VDGITWTNEQD

-486 LPVAGVISYPLPAAI
+486 LPVSGTLAYPLPGAI
-501 EADPPADP
+501 ENNPTADP
-509 NDPGGGGG
+509 DPGGGGG
-517 NIKVDSD
+517 GSVTVDPD

-548 KLLDATPVAP
+548 KLLDASPTAP
-558 VVHYKFYYT
+558 VVHYKFYLS
-567 KSKTYTI
+567 KSKSYNI